1 MNKKVRSK
9 DWIAGAIS
17 SSIADSVDKYLKD
30 TPDLLPQIFTH
41 RKLVNKYRFR
51 MKNPE
56 LYTSIPPVN
65 TCHNI
70 CLQCEKDLAEYFP
83 DCTVSVMWENFKTY
97 VMFTCT
103 FKLKNNGTVKLT
115 QKDIEALL
123 GYKIE
128 IVEET
133 E

>member
-1 MNKKVRSK
+1 MNTKVRSK
-9 DWIAGAIS
+9 DWIVGAITS
-17 SSIADSVDKYLKD
+17 SVADSVDKYLKD
-30 TPDLLPQIFTH
+30 RSDLIPQIFTYK
-41 RKLVNKYRFR
+41 KLVNKYRFK

-56 LYTSIPPVN
+56 SYTRMPPVN
-65 TCHNI
+65 TCHKI
-70 CLQCEKDLAEYFP
+70 CLQCEKDLREYFS
-83 DCTVSVMWENFKTY
+83 DYTVSVMWENFKTY

-128 IVEET
+128 IVKET